1 MTIEEQVSKGIMAAM
16 KAKDTIRLEVLR
28 NIKKA
33 FIEAKSVAG
42 APEQITDSESVKI
55 IQKLAKQGRE
65 SAEIYKNQG
74 REDLYAHEMAQVEV
88 LNEFLPKQLSEEELR
103 TALKAI
109 IEKVGATSAKEMGK
123 VMGVASKELA
133 GVADGKAISAIV
145 KELLS

>member
-1 MTIEEQVSKGIMAAM
+1 M
-16 KAKDTIRLEVLR
+16 
-28 NIKKA
+28 
-33 FIEAKSVAG
+33 
-42 APEQITDSESVKI
+42 KI

-133 GVADGKAISAIV
+133 GVADGKAISAMV

>member
-28 NIKKA
+28 NIKKV
-33 FIEAKSVAG
+33 FIEAKSVSG
-42 APEQITDSESVKI
+42 APEQIADSECVKI

-88 LNEFLPKQLSEEELR
+88 LSEFLPKQLSEEELR
-103 TALKAI
+103 AALKAI